1 MPESTIKPTIAIF
14 NASDDTVEM
23 LSLLLSQRGCVCVP
37 GQVDEVKAG
46 KIDFIEFLETHRPDG
61 MIWDI
66 APPYDRNWHFFK
78 LVRNLRALDG
88 CAIVLTTT
96 HLQHLNGLVG
106 KDTGALELVGKPYDI
121 EAITDTTLRAV
132 AQRGQ
137 AKPRMLRHDA

>member
-1 MPESTIKPTIAIF
+1 MAEDTEKPTIAIF

-23 LSLLLSQRGCVCVP
+23 LSLLLAQHGCVCVP
-37 GQVDEVKAG
+37 GQVDDVKAG
-46 KIDFIEFLETHRPDG
+46 KVDFIAFLETHQPDG

-78 LVRNLRALDG
+78 LVRDLKALDG

-106 KDTGALELVGKPYDI
+106 QNTGALELVGKPYDL
-121 EAITDTTLRAV
+121 EAIADSLMRAV
-132 AQRGQ
+132 EQRRP
-137 AKPRMLRHDA
+137 AKPRVLPGG